1 MNESLEA
8 LSSDAGDY
16 HINNLAQLVVAM
28 KPHARDA
35 GFEMPLPLRRV
46 NSTEEQEEVEKDA

>member
-1 MNESLEA
+1 LNESLEA
-8 LSSDAGDY
+8 LSPDASDG

-28 KPHARDA
+28 KPYARDA
-35 GFEMPLPLRRV
+35 AFEIPLLLCGV